1 MKTVSMSGSLRE
13 NVGKK
18 DAKALRTE
26 ERVPCVVYGAGEQIQ
41 FSVEQKAF
49 KPLLFTPEV
58 HFVELDIAGTK
69 KRAILH
75 DIQYHPVN
83 DEVIHADFLELQDDR
98 AITMK
103 IPVKTKGDS
112 PGVIRGGKLT
122 FKFRKV
128 KVKALPKDMPED
140 ITIDISPLDIN
151 QGVMVSEVPTGNYEI
166 LEGKTNYVVF
176 IKPTRSSGK

>member
-18 DAKALRTE
+18 DAKALRAE
-26 ERVPCVVYGAGEQIQ
+26 EKVPCVIYGTGEQIQ

-69 KRAILH
+69 KKAILQ
-75 DIQYHPVN
+75 DIQYHPVT
-83 DEVIHADFLELQDDR
+83 DEVIHADFMELQDNK
-98 AITMK
+98 AITMR
-103 IPVKTKGDS
+103 IPVKTKGNS
-112 PGVIRGGKLT
+112 PGVLRGGKLEY
-122 FKFRKV
+122 KLKRV
-128 KVKALPKDMPED
+128 KVKALPGNMPEN
-140 ITIDISPLDIN
+140 ITVDISPLDITH
-151 QGVMVSEVPTGNYEI
+151 GVMVEQIPTGDYEI
-166 LEGKTNYVVF
+166 LEGKTNYVVY